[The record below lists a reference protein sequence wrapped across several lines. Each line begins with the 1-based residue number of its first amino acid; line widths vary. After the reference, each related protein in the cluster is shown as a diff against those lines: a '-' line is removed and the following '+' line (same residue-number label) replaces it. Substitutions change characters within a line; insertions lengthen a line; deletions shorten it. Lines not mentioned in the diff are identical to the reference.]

1 MKIHIVQK
9 GDSLWKISKK
19 YGVDFQELKKLNS
32 QLSNPDLIMP
42 GMKIKIPS
50 SGVPVKT
57 DHHKAKEMPKPKEHP
72 YVKEKPKDVVQ
83 VQDTKPK
90 EKPNEPVPYVPPV
103 PKIEHPVF
111 PQVDVNYYQTNLYQP
126 FTPPPKKE
134 HHEKKDYVHEK
145 KDHVHDKKDHKD
157 HVHHENKDYKD
168 NKEHFHHENKDH
180 KDNKDHFH
188 HENKDHKDN
197 KEHFHHE
204 NKDHKDN
211 KEHFHHE
218 NKDHKN
224 NKDHFYD
231 ENKGHLKDEVA
242 KGYDPFIH
250 IPHQKEEGKDMEQS
264 NYPNLPNFPQM
275 PNVGGAAVGG
285 MAENKEHHHH
295 HQHHDSYDPYY
306 GFGHGHYMPAMYPY
320 PQQMVPASPI
330 LPGSGLCYP
339 VQPYYHHH
347 MMPYPYPAQ
356 PYYPAYQAP
365 AYYGEHYEHHAHHAN
380 DGHHWHHHM
389 HPNANANVNQ
399 GFYPNVSNEAYGK
412 EDCGCDDGMKQHQP
426 WPGHYPNPVPYGQMG
441 GYPAQ
446 PYMQPYPG
454 QSVFARPE
462 EDEEE

>member
-168 NKEHFHHENKDH
+168 NKEHFYD
-180 KDNKDHFH
+180 
-188 HENKDHKDN
+188 ENKDHKDN
-197 KEHFHHE
+197 KEHFLHENKDYKDNKEHFYDE

-211 KEHFHHE
+211 KEHFLHE

-365 AYYGEHYEHHAHHAN
+365 AYYGEHHAHHAN

-389 HPNANANVNQ
+389 HPNDNANVNQ

-426 WPGHYPNPVPYGQMG
+426 WAGHYPNPVPYGQMG

>member
-57 DHHKAKEMPKPKEHP
+57 DHQKAKEMPKPKEHP

-103 PKIEHPVF
+103 PKIEQPVF

-134 HHEKKDYVHEK
+134 HHEKKDHVHEK
-145 KDHVHDKKDHKD
+145 KDHAHDKKDHKD
-157 HVHHENKDYKD
+157 HVHYENK
-168 NKEHFHHENKDH
+168 EH

-188 HENKDHKDN
+188 H
-197 KEHFHHE
+197 
-204 NKDHKDN
+204 
-211 KEHFHHE
+211 
-218 NKDHKN
+218 
-224 NKDHFYD
+224 

-250 IPHQKEEGKDMEQS
+250 IPHQKEEGKDMEHS

-295 HQHHDSYDPYY
+295 HQHHDAYDPYY
-306 GFGHGHYMPAMYPY
+306 GHGHYMPAMYPY
-320 PQQMVPASPI
+320 PQQMMPASPI

-339 VQPYYHHH
+339 IQPYYHHHH

-365 AYYGEHYEHHAHHAN
+365 AYYGEHYEHHAN

-389 HPNANANVNQ
+389 HPNANANANANVNANVNQ

-441 GYPAQ
+441 AYPAQ

>member
-103 PKIEHPVF
+103 PKIEQPAF

-134 HHEKKDYVHEK
+134 HHEKKDHVHEK

-157 HVHHENKDYKD
+157 HVHYE
-168 NKEHFHHENKDH
+168 NKEHKE
-180 KDNKDHFH
+180 NKDHFH
-188 HENKDHKDN
+188 HENKNYQD
-197 KEHFHHE
+197 
-204 NKDHKDN
+204 
-211 KEHFHHE
+211 
-218 NKDHKN
+218 

-231 ENKGHLKDEVA
+231 ENKGHLKDDVA

-250 IPHQKEEGKDMEQS
+250 IPHQKEEGKDMEHS

-295 HQHHDSYDPYY
+295 HQHHDAYDPYY
-306 GFGHGHYMPAMYPY
+306 GHGHYMPAMYPY

-339 VQPYYHHH
+339 IQPYYHHHH

-365 AYYGEHYEHHAHHAN
+365 AYYGEHYEHHAN

-389 HPNANANVNQ
+389 HPNANANANVNANVNQ

-441 GYPAQ
+441 AYPAQ

>member
-57 DHHKAKEMPKPKEHP
+57 DHHKAKEMPKSKEHP

-168 NKEHFHHENKDH
+168 NKEHFYD
-180 KDNKDHFH
+180 
-188 HENKDHKDN
+188 
-197 KEHFHHE
+197 E

-242 KGYDPFIH
+242 KGYDPFIY

-365 AYYGEHYEHHAHHAN
+365 AYYGEHYEHHAHHAHHAN

-389 HPNANANVNQ
+389 HPNDNANVNQ

>member
-57 DHHKAKEMPKPKEHP
+57 DHQKAKEMPKPKEHP

-103 PKIEHPVF
+103 PKIEQPAF

-134 HHEKKDYVHEK
+134 HHEKKDHVHEK

-157 HVHHENKDYKD
+157 HVHYENK
-168 NKEHFHHENKDH
+168 EH

-188 HENKDHKDN
+188 HENKNYQD
-197 KEHFHHE
+197 
-204 NKDHKDN
+204 
-211 KEHFHHE
+211 
-218 NKDHKN
+218 

-231 ENKGHLKDEVA
+231 ENKGHLKDDVA

-250 IPHQKEEGKDMEQS
+250 IPHQKEEGKDMEHS

-295 HQHHDSYDPYY
+295 HQHHDAYDPYY
-306 GFGHGHYMPAMYPY
+306 GHGHYMQAMYPY

-339 VQPYYHHH
+339 IQPYYHHHH

-356 PYYPAYQAP
+356 PYYPTYQAP
-365 AYYGEHYEHHAHHAN
+365 AYYGEHYEHHAN

-389 HPNANANVNQ
+389 HPNANANANVNANVNQ

-441 GYPAQ
+441 AYPAQ

>member
-57 DHHKAKEMPKPKEHP
+57 DHQKAKEMPKPKEHP

-103 PKIEHPVF
+103 PKIEQPAF

-134 HHEKKDYVHEK
+134 HHEKKDHVHEK

-157 HVHHENKDYKD
+157 HVHYENK
-168 NKEHFHHENKDH
+168 EH

-188 HENKDHKDN
+188 HENK
-197 KEHFHHE
+197 
-204 NKDHKDN
+204 
-211 KEHFHHE
+211 
-218 NKDHKN
+218 
-224 NKDHFYD
+224 
-231 ENKGHLKDEVA
+231 GHLKDDVA

-250 IPHQKEEGKDMEQS
+250 IPHQKEEGKDMEHS

-295 HQHHDSYDPYY
+295 HQHHDAYDPYY
-306 GFGHGHYMPAMYPY
+306 GHGHYMPAMYPY

-365 AYYGEHYEHHAHHAN
+365 AYYGEHYEHHAN

-389 HPNANANVNQ
+389 HPNANANANVNANVNQ

-462 EDEEE
+462 EDKEE

>member
-57 DHHKAKEMPKPKEHP
+57 DHHKAKEMPKTKEHP

-103 PKIEHPVF
+103 PKIEQPVF

-126 FTPPPKKE
+126 FTPPPKKD
-134 HHEKKDYVHEK
+134 HYEKKDHVHEK
-145 KDHVHDKKDHKD
+145 KDHKDHF
-157 HVHHENKDYKD
+157 HHENKDHKD
-168 NKEHFHHENKDH
+168 NKGHFHHENKDH

-188 HENKDHKDN
+188 H
-197 KEHFHHE
+197 
-204 NKDHKDN
+204 
-211 KEHFHHE
+211 
-218 NKDHKN
+218 
-224 NKDHFYD
+224 

-250 IPHQKEEGKDMEQS
+250 IPHQKEEGKDMEHG

-285 MAENKEHHHH
+285 VAENNEHQHQHHHH
-295 HQHHDSYDPYY
+295 EPYDPYFGY
-306 GFGHGHYMPAMYPY
+306 GHGHYMPAMYPY

-339 VQPYYHHH
+339 IQPYYHHH
-347 MMPYPYPAQ
+347 MMPYPYPAH

-365 AYYGEHYEHHAHHAN
+365 AY
-380 DGHHWHHHM
+380 
-389 HPNANANVNQ
+389 
-399 GFYPNVSNEAYGK
+399 SGK
-412 EDCGCDDGMKQHQP
+412 IMSTMQTTDITGITICIQTPM
-426 WPGHYPNPVPYGQMG
+426 QM
-441 GYPAQ
+441 PT
-446 PYMQPYPG
+446 
-454 QSVFARPE
+454 
-462 EDEEE
+462 

>member
-57 DHHKAKEMPKPKEHP
+57 DHQKAKEMPKPKEHP

-103 PKIEHPVF
+103 PKIEQPAF

-134 HHEKKDYVHEK
+134 HHEKKDHVHEK
-145 KDHVHDKKDHKD
+145 KDHAHDKKDHKD
-157 HVHHENKDYKD
+157 HVHYENK
-168 NKEHFHHENKDH
+168 EH

-188 HENKDHKDN
+188 HENKNYQD
-197 KEHFHHE
+197 
-204 NKDHKDN
+204 
-211 KEHFHHE
+211 
-218 NKDHKN
+218 

-231 ENKGHLKDEVA
+231 ENKGHLKDDVA

-250 IPHQKEEGKDMEQS
+250 IPHQKEEGKDMEHS

-295 HQHHDSYDPYY
+295 HQHHDAYDPYY
-306 GFGHGHYMPAMYPY
+306 GHGHYMPAMYPY

-339 VQPYYHHH
+339 IQPYYHHH
-347 MMPYPYPAQ
+347 HMMSYPYPAQ

-365 AYYGEHYEHHAHHAN
+365 AYYGEHYEHHAN

-389 HPNANANVNQ
+389 HPNANANANVNANVNQ

-441 GYPAQ
+441 AYPAQ

>member
-168 NKEHFHHENKDH
+168 NKEHFYD
-180 KDNKDHFH
+180 
-188 HENKDHKDN
+188 ENKDHKDN
-197 KEHFHHE
+197 KEHFLHE
-204 NKDHKDN
+204 NKDYKDN
-211 KEHFHHE
+211 KE
-218 NKDHKN
+218 
-224 NKDHFYD
+224 HFYD

-389 HPNANANVNQ
+389 HPNDNANVNQ

>member
-57 DHHKAKEMPKPKEHP
+57 DHQKAKEMPKPKEHP

-103 PKIEHPVF
+103 PKIEQPVF

-134 HHEKKDYVHEK
+134 HHEKKDHVHEK
-145 KDHVHDKKDHKD
+145 KDHKDHKD
-157 HVHHENKDYKD
+157 HVHHENKD
-168 NKEHFHHENKDH
+168 H
-180 KDNKDHFH
+180 KD
-188 HENKDHKDN
+188 
-197 KEHFHHE
+197 
-204 NKDHKDN
+204 
-211 KEHFHHE
+211 
-218 NKDHKN
+218 

-250 IPHQKEEGKDMEQS
+250 IPHQKEEGKDMEHS

-295 HQHHDSYDPYY
+295 EQYDPYY
-306 GFGHGHYMPAMYPY
+306 GYGHGHYMPAMYPY

-365 AYYGEHYEHHAHHAN
+365 AYYGEHYENHAN

-389 HPNANANVNQ
+389 HPNANANANLNANQ

-441 GYPAQ
+441 AYPAQ

>member
-1 MKIHIVQK
+1 LKIHIVQK

-57 DHHKAKEMPKPKEHP
+57 DHQKAKEMPKPKEHP

-103 PKIEHPVF
+103 PKIEQPVF

-134 HHEKKDYVHEK
+134 HHEKKDHVHEK

-157 HVHHENKDYKD
+157 HVHYE
-168 NKEHFHHENKDH
+168 NKEHKDH
-180 KDNKDHFH
+180 KDHKDHFH
-188 HENKDHKDN
+188 H
-197 KEHFHHE
+197 
-204 NKDHKDN
+204 
-211 KEHFHHE
+211 
-218 NKDHKN
+218 
-224 NKDHFYD
+224 

-250 IPHQKEEGKDMEQS
+250 IPHQKEEGKDMEHS

-295 HQHHDSYDPYY
+295 HQHHDAYDPYY
-306 GFGHGHYMPAMYPY
+306 GHGHYMPAMYPY

-365 AYYGEHYEHHAHHAN
+365 AYYGEHFEHHAN

-389 HPNANANVNQ
+389 HPNANANANVNANVNQ

-441 GYPAQ
+441 AYPAQ

>member
-57 DHHKAKEMPKPKEHP
+57 DHQKAKEMPKPKEHP

-103 PKIEHPVF
+103 PKIEQPVF

-134 HHEKKDYVHEK
+134 HHEKKDHVHEK

-157 HVHHENKDYKD
+157 HVHYE
-168 NKEHFHHENKDH
+168 NKEHKDH
-180 KDNKDHFH
+180 KDHKDHFH
-188 HENKDHKDN
+188 H
-197 KEHFHHE
+197 
-204 NKDHKDN
+204 
-211 KEHFHHE
+211 
-218 NKDHKN
+218 
-224 NKDHFYD
+224 

-250 IPHQKEEGKDMEQS
+250 IPHQKEEGKDMEHS

-295 HQHHDSYDPYY
+295 HQHHDAYDPYY
-306 GFGHGHYMPAMYPY
+306 GHGHYMPAMYPY

-365 AYYGEHYEHHAHHAN
+365 AYYGEHFEHHAN

-389 HPNANANVNQ
+389 HPNANANANVNANVNQ

-441 GYPAQ
+441 AYPAQ

>member
-57 DHHKAKEMPKPKEHP
+57 DHQKAKEMPKPKEHP

-103 PKIEHPVF
+103 PKIEQPAF

-134 HHEKKDYVHEK
+134 HHEKKDHVHEK

-157 HVHHENKDYKD
+157 HVHYENK
-168 NKEHFHHENKDH
+168 EH

-188 HENKDHKDN
+188 HENKEHKDN
-197 KEHFHHE
+197 KDHFHH
-204 NKDHKDN
+204 
-211 KEHFHHE
+211 
-218 NKDHKN
+218 
-224 NKDHFYD
+224 

-250 IPHQKEEGKDMEQS
+250 IPHQKEEGKDMEHS

-295 HQHHDSYDPYY
+295 HQHHDAYDPYY
-306 GFGHGHYMPAMYPY
+306 GHGHYMPAMYPY

-365 AYYGEHYEHHAHHAN
+365 AYYGEHYEHHAN

-389 HPNANANVNQ
+389 HPNANANANANVNANVNQ

-441 GYPAQ
+441 AYPAQ

>member
-57 DHHKAKEMPKPKEHP
+57 DHHKAKEMPKTKEHP

-103 PKIEHPVF
+103 PKIEQPAF

-134 HHEKKDYVHEK
+134 HHEKKDHVHEK

-157 HVHHENKDYKD
+157 HVHYENK
-168 NKEHFHHENKDH
+168 EH

-188 HENKDHKDN
+188 HENKEHKDN
-197 KEHFHHE
+197 KDHFHH
-204 NKDHKDN
+204 
-211 KEHFHHE
+211 
-218 NKDHKN
+218 
-224 NKDHFYD
+224 

-250 IPHQKEEGKDMEQS
+250 IPHQKEEGKDMEHS

-295 HQHHDSYDPYY
+295 HQHHDAYDPYY
-306 GFGHGHYMPAMYPY
+306 GHGHYMPAMYPY

-365 AYYGEHYEHHAHHAN
+365 AYYGEHYEHHAN

-389 HPNANANVNQ
+389 HPNANANANVNTNVNQ

-441 GYPAQ
+441 AYPAQ